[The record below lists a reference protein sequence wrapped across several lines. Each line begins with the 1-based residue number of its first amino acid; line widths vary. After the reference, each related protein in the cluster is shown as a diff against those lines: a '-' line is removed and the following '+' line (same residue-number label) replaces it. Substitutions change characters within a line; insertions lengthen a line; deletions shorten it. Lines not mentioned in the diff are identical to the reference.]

1 MRELT
6 YQQHI
11 QVYDRAD
18 ELPAELRSLLQK
30 AHEATQTAYAPYS
43 NFKVGAAVL
52 LENGRVVIGSNQ
64 ENASYPAGCCA
75 ERVAIMSASAQYPN
89 VKMKA
94 LAIAIK
100 AETLTTTP
108 VAPCGICR
116 QTILEYEM
124 AYRQNI
130 QLILQGET
138 GEIYRIDSAKTL
150 LPLYFSQDDLK

>member
-1 MRELT
+1 
-6 YQQHI
+6 
-11 QVYDRAD
+11 
-18 ELPAELRSLLQK
+18 
-30 AHEATQTAYAPYS
+30 
-43 NFKVGAAVL
+43 VGAAVL

-64 ENASYPAGCCA
+64 ENASYPAGSCA

-89 VKMKA
+89 VKVKA
-94 LAIAIK
+94 LAIAVK